1 MNITDQQFREILSRR
16 IDGYINIVAVYE
28 KPKDY
33 PDKYVGRL
41 LLVNSKIKLTEIFI
55 AKDTLEEIRR
65 QIPDFYTRL
74 NRNKYDDPVIYETYI
89 W

>member
-1 MNITDQQFREILSRR
+1 MITRW
-16 IDGYINIVAVYE
+16 
-28 KPKDY
+28 
-33 PDKYVGRL
+33 DKYVGRL